1 MSQSSFYNSLSSWY
15 FQEHKCYKKERWSW
29 QEEHSRKKTGTFK
42 PKAIDFASNWLHFL
56 CFIII
61 IARVGVE
68 MKVSHTCT
76 ALTHN
81 LSERRVR

>member
-1 MSQSSFYNSLSSWY
+1 MTGRTQL
-15 FQEHKCYKKERWSW
+15 
-29 QEEHSRKKTGTFK
+29 KKTGTFK
-42 PKAIDFASNWLHFL
+42 PKAIYFASNWLHFL

-76 ALTHN
+76 DT
-81 LSERRVR
+81 